1 VTPKT
6 GPPGVS
12 QDTNQG
18 ITRRRLMAGAG
29 AVGVGVGLGGA
40 GYLVGKDNA
49 EASSHLDTSVPFYGA
64 RQAGIETPAQD
75 RLHFAS
81 FDLEL
86 ESASELRDLLREW
99 TDAAARMTQGEM
111 VGPNNNELLAPADDT
126 GETVGLRPA
135 SLTITFGLGPGVFE
149 VDGKDRLGLRSR
161 KPPALEPIPA
171 LPGDALEPGL
181 SGGDLCVQSCSDDP
195 QVAFHAVRDL
205 ARIARGVAVMRWSQ
219 LGFGRTSST
228 TRDQATPRNLM
239 GFKDGTRNL
248 RAEDTAAMSR
258 NVWLGDADQPAWMRE
273 GTYMVTRRIRM
284 LTETWDRSALDDQ
297 QQTIGRHKYSGAPLG
312 GTEEFDT
319 PDLAARRG
327 SKPVIPVDAHIRLA
341 SPDENGGE
349 AILRRGYSF
358 TDGVVE
364 ELGELDAG
372 LFFICFQRDPARQF
386 TAIQRRLGANDA
398 LNEYIKHTS
407 SAIFAIPPGA
417 SRGGFVGEGLFS

>member
-1 VTPKT
+1 
-6 GPPGVS
+6 
-12 QDTNQG
+12 
-18 ITRRRLMAGAG
+18 
-29 AVGVGVGLGGA
+29 
-40 GYLVGKDNA
+40 
-49 EASSHLDTSVPFYGA
+49 
-64 RQAGIETPAQD
+64 
-75 RLHFAS
+75 
-81 FDLEL
+81 
-86 ESASELRDLLREW
+86 
-99 TDAAARMTQGEM
+99 
-111 VGPNNNELLAPADDT
+111 
-126 GETVGLRPA
+126 
-135 SLTITFGLGPGVFE
+135 
-149 VDGKDRLGLRSR
+149 
-161 KPPALEPIPA
+161 
-171 LPGDALEPGL
+171 
-181 SGGDLCVQSCSDDP
+181 
-195 QVAFHAVRDL
+195 VAFHAVRDL

-284 LTETWDRSALDDQ
+284 LIETWDRSALDDQ

-319 PDLAARRG
+319 PDLDARRG

-341 SPDENGGE
+341 SPDANGGE